1 MESHG
6 LPGEIQISVA
16 TCDHVRHLF
25 VCELRGMIEVKGK
38 GAMLTY
44 LVRGSQRARAVGGMD
59 VMIPAPPA
67 PCL

>member
-1 MESHG
+1 
-6 LPGEIQISVA
+6 
-16 TCDHVRHLF
+16 
-25 VCELRGMIEVKGK
+25 MIEVKGK

-59 VMIPAPPA
+59 VLIPAPPA